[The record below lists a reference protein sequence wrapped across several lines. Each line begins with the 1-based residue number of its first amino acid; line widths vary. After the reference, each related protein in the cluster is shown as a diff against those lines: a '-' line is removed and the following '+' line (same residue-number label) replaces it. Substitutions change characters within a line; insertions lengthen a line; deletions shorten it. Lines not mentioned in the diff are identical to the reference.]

1 MADAGGLH
9 KRALTSLADHDGVLD
24 EILARL
30 PVKSLM
36 RFRCVCKSWRALI
49 SQSHFVTKHF
59 TYATQGITEST
70 SRLLFST
77 SPVESIDYEALK
89 DLNDAD
95 SHLAIRKLKFPV
107 MFPDSSITTIT
118 GSCNG
123 LICVD
128 VDLEG
133 IAIWNPCAGESNVLP
148 KRTDDCT
155 HDDYKVVRGHN
166 YRVRGS
172 EETVVQVFSS
182 KSGSWRTH
190 EGLDYFNLAG
200 RGYLLNGVLHW
211 LETTFTDIIVRQGRG
226 LSHLI

>member
-36 RFRCVCKSWRALI
+36 RFRCVCNSWRALI
-49 SQSHFVTKHF
+49 YQSHFVTKHF
-59 TYATQGITEST
+59 TYASQGITETT

-77 SPVESIDYEALK
+77 NPVESIDYEALK

-107 MFPDSSITTIT
+107 MLPDSSITTII

-123 LICVD
+123 LICID
-128 VDLEG
+128 VDQEG
-133 IAIWNPCAGESNVLP
+133 IAIWNPCTGESNVLP
-148 KRTDDCT
+148 KPTDHYIPQFSGFGYDST
-155 HDDYKVVRGHN
+155 NDDYKVVRGCN

-172 EETVVQVFSS
+172 EET
-182 KSGSWRTH
+182 
-190 EGLDYFNLAG
+190 
-200 RGYLLNGVLHW
+200 
-211 LETTFTDIIVRQGRG
+211 
-226 LSHLI
+226 

>member
-1 MADAGGLH
+1 MAEVGGHH
-9 KRALTSLADHDGVLD
+9 KRALTNLADHDGILD
-24 EILARL
+24 QILARV

-36 RFRCVCKSWRALI
+36 RFRCVCNSWRDLI

-59 TYATQGITEST
+59 TYASQGITKTT

-77 SPVESIDYEALK
+77 SPVESIDYEAFK

-107 MFPDSSITTIT
+107 MFPDSSIRTII

-133 IAIWNPCAGESNVLP
+133 IAIWNPCTGESNVLSKP
-148 KRTDDCT
+148 TD
-155 HDDYKVVRGHN
+155 HY
-166 YRVRGS
+166 
-172 EETVVQVFSS
+172 
-182 KSGSWRTH
+182 
-190 EGLDYFNLAG
+190 
-200 RGYLLNGVLHW
+200 
-211 LETTFTDIIVRQGRG
+211 IP
-226 LSHLI
+226 